1 VLAIRRKRIIDALA
15 SACMEKGYAATT
27 MADVVKFAGISRQSL
42 YDEFPNKDA
51 IAVATLEAAYANLFE
66 TLTTSCTDA
75 EGIEAIEAGLAAVLG
90 WVEINAP
97 VAWVCFVERFDLP
110 PASRAQAEA
119 TDRLIAMLGA
129 HAPPDPKRPEF
140 VDEMVVGGAETL
152 VRYRLVAGEGGTAS
166 AMLPS
171 LLSFVRQPYEAGWT

>member
-1 VLAIRRKRIIDALA
+1 
-15 SACMEKGYAATT
+15 MEKGYAATT

-51 IAVATLEAAYANLFE
+51 IAVATLEEAHASLFQ
-66 TLTTSCTDA
+66 TLTISCA
-75 EGIEAIEAGLAAVLG
+75 EVEGTEAIEAGLAAALG
-90 WVEINAP
+90 WVEANAP

-110 PASRAQAEA
+110 RASEAQADA
-119 TDRLIAMLGA
+119 TDRLVAMLGA
-129 HAPPDPKRPEF
+129 HAPPDPQRPEF
-140 VDEMVVGGAETL
+140 VDEMVIGGAETL

>member
-1 VLAIRRKRIIDALA
+1 
-15 SACMEKGYAATT
+15 MEKGYAATT

-51 IAVATLEAAYANLFE
+51 IAVATLEEAYANLFE
-66 TLTTSCTDA
+66 TVSAGCADVDGA
-75 EGIEAIEAGLAAVLG
+75 RAIESGLTAVLG
-90 WVEINAP
+90 WVESNVP

-110 PASRAQAEA
+110 RASRAQAEA
-119 TDRLIAMLGA
+119 TDRLVAMLGA
-129 HAPPDPKRPEF
+129 HAPPDPQRPEF

-152 VRYRLVAGEGGTAS
+152 VRYRLVAGEGSTAS